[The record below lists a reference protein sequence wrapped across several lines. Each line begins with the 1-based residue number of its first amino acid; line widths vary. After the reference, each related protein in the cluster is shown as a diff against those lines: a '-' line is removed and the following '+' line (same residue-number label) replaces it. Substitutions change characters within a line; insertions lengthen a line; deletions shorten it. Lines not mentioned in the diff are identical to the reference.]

1 MRDRPGCQGCWYPER
16 RKEMDAAVASETR
29 ITAATIPCSGAF
41 TSGAD
46 AAQGSSSGGQ
56 ICSYNCCGF
65 AAPRV
70 SHWEKMGDHFPD
82 QLSGPLYCR
91 GTKIEA
97 ENRSPTFR
105 TLHIFF
111 KYPFCRCDP
120 KAAAFWRWSNYLQ
133 ARSAPGRPLVVIN
146 IDETNVKLVP
156 QERAGHVSKRAY
168 RLFVRGRLMIRRWRR
183 SQ

>member
-1 MRDRPGCQGCWYPER
+1 MTTTCRGGRSRAGQLFGGHVRDRPGCQGCWYPEW

-70 SHWEKMGDHFPD
+70 SHWEKWV
-82 QLSGPLYCR
+82 
-91 GTKIEA
+91 TI
-97 ENRSPTFR
+97 FR
-105 TLHIFF
+105 TIFRGLSNAAEQKLKPKIVHLFSNPAHFF
-111 KYPFCRCDP
+111 KIICLADTIQRLEHFGAGATTCKPAPHRD
-120 KAAAFWRWSNYLQ
+120 AVWWS
-133 ARSAPGRPLVVIN
+133 STSMKP
-146 IDETNVKLVP
+146 
-156 QERAGHVSKRAY
+156 
-168 RLFVRGRLMIRRWRR
+168 M
-183 SQ
+183 